1 MGGSTW
7 KASDTKLCFVRSSEI
22 AMRQLGIMSRT
33 NKEIHSNHTLKVLL
47 ITNFAVC
54 LVAKI
59 LSVLFY
65 DVMGPSI
72 IICAIIFLHVAQ
84 GKKYAYYAY
93 FITSICAIFAGI
105 HSTLYLMVKLGR
117 PGSGENL
124 IDCYPLNVTYLILVA
139 IHIIICVYLVK
150 NRTSSSDE

>member
-1 MGGSTW
+1 
-7 KASDTKLCFVRSSEI
+7 
-22 AMRQLGIMSRT
+22 MSRT

-72 IICAIIFLHVAQ
+72 IICTIIFIHVAQ

-105 HSTLYLMVKLGR
+105 HSTLYLIVKLGR

-124 IDCYPLNVTYLILVA
+124 IDCYPLNVTYLILLA

-150 NRTSSSDE
+150 NRTSSSNK

>member
-1 MGGSTW
+1 
-7 KASDTKLCFVRSSEI
+7 
-22 AMRQLGIMSRT
+22 MRQLGIMSRT
-33 NKEIHSNHTLKVLL
+33 NKEIHSNHTFKVFLM
-47 ITNFAVC
+47 TNFAFC

-93 FITSICAIFAGI
+93 FISSICAIFAGI

-139 IHIIICVYLVK
+139 IHIIICVSLVK